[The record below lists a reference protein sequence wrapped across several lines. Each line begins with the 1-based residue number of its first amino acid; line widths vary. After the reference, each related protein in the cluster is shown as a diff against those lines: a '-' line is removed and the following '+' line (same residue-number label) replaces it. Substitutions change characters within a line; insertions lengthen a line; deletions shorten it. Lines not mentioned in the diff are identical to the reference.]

1 MSAGKN
7 VLIVA
12 YYWPPSGG
20 AGVQRWLKLAKELRR
35 LGHEVH
41 VLTVRTEDAHYP
53 HRDETLLKDV
63 APGIH
68 VHRTAA
74 FNPIAWGKRLFGS
87 HANQVASSDLKSKQ
101 SRRSGIAMRI
111 RSRLFVPDPRKGW
124 NRSAIRKGRDIIAE
138 AGIDVVITTS
148 PPHSTH
154 LIGLALQQEPGV
166 QWFADFRDPWTDV
179 FYYEQLQHSRASA
192 RRDARY
198 EQQVM
203 AAADRLI
210 VVHDRYREKLEA
222 KYPEF
227 VPNKI
232 HYLPNGYDA
241 DDFTQAASPA
251 EGSFFD
257 IVYTGIMAKGYE
269 PEVVAHAWA
278 AQPLNQPAR
287 LTVVGTAPEEVL
299 EEFRKAGMEVQCLG
313 MQPHHVAN
321 AWQQRADLL
330 LCLIPAI
337 PGADL
342 AHVPGKIFE
351 YLAVGKP
358 ILNIGP
364 PTGETAVI
372 VDRCG
377 AGISCDRGDVAAVKA
392 FFKRVASGQFA
403 IDATGREAAAQY
415 ARHEQA
421 KRLHRWIE
429 GQPSAD

>member
-1 MSAGKN
+1 M
-7 VLIVA
+7 
-12 YYWPPSGG
+12 
-20 AGVQRWLKLAKELRR
+20 QRWLKLSKELSR

-53 HRDETLLKDV
+53 HRDDTLVADV
-63 APGIH
+63 ASGIH
-68 VHRTAA
+68 VHRTSA
-74 FNPIAWGKRLFGS
+74 FNPIAWGKRLLGV
-87 HANQVASSDLKSKQ
+87 HANQVASSDLNSKQ
-101 SRRSGIAMRI
+101 SRRAGIAMRI

-124 NRSAIRKGRDIIAE
+124 NRSAIRKGREIIAE
-138 AGIDVVITTS
+138 AGIDVIITTS

-154 LIGLALQQEPGV
+154 LIGLALKQEFGV

-179 FYYEQLQHSRASA
+179 FYYEQLQHSSRSA

-198 EQQVM
+198 ERTVM
-203 AAADRLI
+203 EAADRLI

-222 KYPEF
+222 KYPDF
-227 VPNKI
+227 VPGKI

-241 DDFTQAASPA
+241 DDFAQPLQPGDSP
-251 EGSFFD
+251 FFE
-257 IVYTGIMAKGYE
+257 IVYTGIMAEGYE
-269 PEVVAHAWA
+269 PEVVAKAWVK
-278 AQPLNQPAR
+278 QPLEQQAR

-299 EEFRKAGMEVQCLG
+299 AAFRAVGMEVQCLG

-364 PTGETAVI
+364 PTGETAAI

-377 AGISCDRGDVAAVKA
+377 AGITCDRCDVARVQA
-392 FFKRVASGQFA
+392 FYERVASGQFTIRA
-403 IDATGREAAAQY
+403 AGREAAAQY